1 MISIHKFYKNR
12 KYILIILTKWTLCSA
27 ISELFLDDEFVF
39 GSQALETVIRDPALV
54 AEKEDSVKLFTVS
67 SHHVYWP
74 QVRHAGLPTGAV
86 LLCGLEGGA
95 GAPGE
100 GVREHGLPV
109 VTWRENISIQHMIQH
124 LKCFLLTLSEPHKE
138 AEDCK
143 QKNMSHNAT
152 FKSDPCN

>member
-1 MISIHKFYKNR
+1 MILIHKFYKTR

-54 AEKEDSVKLFTVS
+54 TEKEDSVKLFAVS

-74 QVRHAGLPTGAV
+74 QVRHAGLPPGAV

-109 VTWRENISIQHMIQH
+109 VTWRENISIQH